1 MNKRASVYLGM
12 ASATLALA
20 FLYVQNQTSKATATP
35 AAVVGSP
42 SADAAQALP
51 SVSVLG
57 GKVGGE
63 PIRLQVKVGE
73 SAQFL
78 VFTDEDD
85 ELQVSSLGQSVK
97 LPARQTTKVVIS
109 VDQAGSFEMELQ
121 EAEAILGVIEA
132 QLQ

>member
-1 MNKRASVYLGM
+1 MNKRALVYLGI

-20 FLYVQNQTSKATATP
+20 FLYLQNKTTMQTPPIHTNTQTGGDS
-35 AAVVGSP
+35 
-42 SADAAQALP
+42 AQALP

-57 GKVGGE
+57 GKLGGE

-85 ELQVSSLGQSVK
+85 ELRIGNLEQTVK
-97 LPARQTTKVVIS
+97 LPARQTTKVSIP
-109 VDQAGSFEMELQ
+109 VDLAGSFEMELQ
-121 EAEAILGVIEA
+121 KADSILGVIEA
-132 QLQ
+132 QP